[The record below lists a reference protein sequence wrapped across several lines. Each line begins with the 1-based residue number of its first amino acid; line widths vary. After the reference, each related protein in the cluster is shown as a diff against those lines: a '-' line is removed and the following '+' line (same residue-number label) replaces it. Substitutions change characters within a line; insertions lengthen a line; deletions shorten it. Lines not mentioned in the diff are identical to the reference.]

1 MPELCGRILH
11 AGSMAEPSTSST
23 VYASSECRE
32 VSDSDSGAVLNLNLE
47 RIVKDQVLLPPY

>member
-1 MPELCGRILH
+1 
-11 AGSMAEPSTSST
+11 MAEPSTSST